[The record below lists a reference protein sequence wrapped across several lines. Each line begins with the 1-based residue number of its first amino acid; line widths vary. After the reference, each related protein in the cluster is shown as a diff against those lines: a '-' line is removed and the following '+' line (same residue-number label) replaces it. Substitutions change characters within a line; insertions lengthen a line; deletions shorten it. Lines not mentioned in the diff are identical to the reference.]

1 MSCHDAI
8 IHDFEQTVAKFTDS
22 VLGLR
27 RDASILIA
35 LSGGADSVALLLA
48 LHRLGF
54 MCVAAHCNFHL
65 RGEESRRDML
75 FCRELTGRIGVD
87 LHVRDF
93 DVESRRK
100 SHGESVE
107 TACRELRYRWFA
119 DLADAEGAQAIA
131 VGHHMED
138 RVETFFLNLLRG
150 AGIVGLTSMRPR
162 NGAVVRPLLELSRRQ
177 IEEYVAACNENFV
190 TDSTNSD
197 NAFRRNAIRN
207 RLMPLLNEIS
217 KDASDAVFRSISNL
231 ESARDIFTDAIEER
245 QRDCCRP
252 NGSIDLDKLS
262 QRTQPATAL
271 MEILRDKGFSPAQVS
286 DIMAR
291 RNESGLTF
299 PGRGNAIGE
308 LSRGI
313 LTIIDKS
320 AATCDTANYPV
331 NLLRDIAVPVRIAV
345 SRRRIEEFAPERNGA
360 TSACFDAAYALA
372 DNAFWELRHPR
383 RGDRMVPFGASG
395 SKLLSDI
402 FVAAKFTAEDKR
414 RIWILT
420 RNGEI
425 VWIPGVKNS
434 AAGIV
439 GPHTKEFIEMRII

>member
-1 MSCHDAI
+1 
-8 IHDFEQTVAKFTDS
+8 
-22 VLGLR
+22 
-27 RDASILIA
+27 
-35 LSGGADSVALLLA
+35 
-48 LHRLGF
+48 
-54 MCVAAHCNFHL
+54 
-65 RGEESRRDML
+65 
-75 FCRELTGRIGVD
+75 
-87 LHVRDF
+87 
-93 DVESRRK
+93 
-100 SHGESVE
+100 
-107 TACRELRYRWFA
+107 
-119 DLADAEGAQAIA
+119 
-131 VGHHMED
+131 
-138 RVETFFLNLLRG
+138 
-150 AGIVGLTSMRPR
+150 
-162 NGAVVRPLLELSRRQ
+162 
-177 IEEYVAACNENFV
+177 
-190 TDSTNSD
+190 
-197 NAFRRNAIRN
+197 
-207 RLMPLLNEIS
+207 MPLLNEIS

-286 DIMAR
+286 DMMAR

>member
-217 KDASDAVFRSISNL
+217 KDATDAVFRSISNL
-231 ESARDIFTDAIEER
+231 ESARDIFTDAIEGR
-245 QRDCCRP
+245 QRDC
-252 NGSIDLDKLS
+252 
-262 QRTQPATAL
+262 
-271 MEILRDKGFSPAQVS
+271 
-286 DIMAR
+286 
-291 RNESGLTF
+291 
-299 PGRGNAIGE
+299 
-308 LSRGI
+308 
-313 LTIIDKS
+313 
-320 AATCDTANYPV
+320 
-331 NLLRDIAVPVRIAV
+331 
-345 SRRRIEEFAPERNGA
+345 
-360 TSACFDAAYALA
+360 
-372 DNAFWELRHPR
+372 
-383 RGDRMVPFGASG
+383 
-395 SKLLSDI
+395 
-402 FVAAKFTAEDKR
+402 
-414 RIWILT
+414 
-420 RNGEI
+420 
-425 VWIPGVKNS
+425 
-434 AAGIV
+434 
-439 GPHTKEFIEMRII
+439 